1 MRRFHGPSRGVMVS
15 TGSLRK
21 ELQACGFANIREWA
35 RGVDLGLFYPRPS
48 IIDLPRPV
56 LMYVGRV
63 AVEKNIGA
71 FLALGHP
78 GTTVVVGDGPQRAE
92 LERRFPAVLFAGARP
107 GAALAAPPA
116 SAAQPG

>member
-1 MRRFHGPSRGVMVS
+1 MRRCHGPSLGVIVA

-48 IIDLPRPV
+48 ILDLPRPV

-71 FLALGHP
+71 LLALGHP
-78 GTTVVVGDGPQRAE
+78 GTQVVVGDGPQSAE
-92 LERRFPAVLFAGARP
+92 LEPIGRGSGRETGWQSV
-107 GAALAAPPA
+107 
-116 SAAQPG
+116 